1 MSRALARMTSSSF
14 RGIPLLMAA
23 ALLLAACDRGPE
35 DVVEQVEG
43 QAGNAGV
50 ILTFD
55 IVVAGALPQGTPLGG
70 WGLRASVSAR
80 DTSSG
85 LFSGGVVVDEQG
97 FSFENA
103 TTGDP
108 GPFKCDESLC
118 RARLHGFLAGVPG
131 DALEYSLRATYAPD
145 WDGSS
150 PPGFRIDVVQVREV
164 PVRELF
170 YRVPVSIGDG
180 LVGAVVQLDAERPVE
195 DQPLGWLDVQYA
207 EVWRPDS
214 QSPRF
219 ECLADGC
226 EQAREV
232 MFVND
237 VGGAPSGP
245 MSVRGWLAGETDP
258 ALTVTNESRRD
269 GAVVETASSVLD
281 EYRVTVDRPSRDLN
295 LPLLVDLEWAGG
307 EFDQFLID
315 GEYGANRLQATAFLA
330 EKCLGATCSFL
341 VGRTS
346 NPSLT
351 EHPPAE
357 LIVTVVPWT
366 SETDPEISISITD

>member
-1 MSRALARMTSSSF
+1 
-14 RGIPLLMAA
+14 MAA
-23 ALLLAACDRGPE
+23 ALVLAACDGGPA
-35 DVVEQVEG
+35 DVVEQLEG
-43 QAGNAGV
+43 RAGNAGV

-55 IVVAGALPQGTPLGG
+55 IVVSGALPQGTPLDG

-85 LFSGGVVVDEQG
+85 LFSRGVVVDEEG

-103 TTGDP
+103 TTRDP
-108 GPFKCDESLC
+108 GPFKCDESTC

-131 DALEYSLRATYAPD
+131 DVLEYSIRAAYAPD

-170 YRVPVSIGDG
+170 YWVPVGEGDG
-180 LVGAVVQLDAERPVE
+180 LVGAVVQLDAERPVG
-195 DQPLGWLDVQYA
+195 DPPLGWFDVQHA
-207 EVWRPDS
+207 EVWRPAS

-219 ECLADGC
+219 ECLAGGC

-232 MFVND
+232 VFAND
-237 VGGAPSGP
+237 VGGALSGP
-245 MSVRGWLAGETDP
+245 MRVNGWLAGETDP
-258 ALTVTNESRRD
+258 TLTVTNETHRD

-281 EYRVTVDRPSRDLN
+281 EYGVTIDHPSRDLS

-307 EFDQFLID
+307 EFDQFRID
-315 GEYGANRLQATAFLA
+315 GEYAANRLRATAMVN
-330 EKCLGATCSFL
+330 EKCRGTSCSFL